1 VRTRYYEFPRKK
13 KEAVTLGGSPR
24 ASRIYGGPLASS
36 QCVLIIDA
44 MGTLTTRGCER
55 RQAPDRRVQ
64 TLRAVFYGVC
74 STRRRACRR
83 GAAKGG
89 YYVDWYG
96 PQLFVSAL
104 GIVACCCT
112 DAALTLELL
121 RMGAKEINPVMDSLI
136 HTDLR
141 LFLGVKFLATS
152 LAVVFLVLHKN
163 FRLLNWIS
171 VENLVHGFFALY
183 LLLIGYELFLLASR

>member
-1 VRTRYYEFPRKK
+1 M
-13 KEAVTLGGSPR
+13 
-24 ASRIYGGPLASS
+24 
-36 QCVLIIDA
+36 LIIDA
-44 MGTLTTRGCER
+44 MGTLTTRGYER

-64 TLRAVFYGVC
+64 TLRSVFYGMC
-74 STRRRACRR
+74 STRRRARRR
-83 GAAKGG
+83 GGAKDG
-89 YYVDWYG
+89 YYIDWYG

-104 GIVACCCT
+104 GIVACCCA

-121 RMGAKEINPVMDSLI
+121 RMGAEEINPVMDSLI
-136 HTDLR
+136 HADLR

-152 LAVVFLVLHKN
+152 LAVIFLVLHKN